1 MEQVPARLNK
11 FYHTG
16 FKYESSRQFCSKF
29 VFDIYKEAL
38 CIPVGD
44 IETFEELLHSNPDAK
59 LAFWKFWFLGS
70 IPWDRK
76 TVTPA
81 SLWQHPNLELISAC
95 GIETPQRE
103 AEENDLAQPS
113 RARLSRL
120 SLICIAFW
128 LTWQCVM
135 AIASASA
142 ASACGL
148 AGASATYEPYAVRLF
163 PRYQYRRRF
172 ASPDA
177 PRIQT
182 RAVLVDRGD
191 NRDAARLSQLEG

>member
-76 TVTPA
+76 TVAPA

-103 AEENDLAQPS
+103 AEGE
-113 RARLSRL
+113 
-120 SLICIAFW
+120 
-128 LTWQCVM
+128 
-135 AIASASA
+135 
-142 ASACGL
+142 
-148 AGASATYEPYAVRLF
+148 
-163 PRYQYRRRF
+163 
-172 ASPDA
+172 
-177 PRIQT
+177 
-182 RAVLVDRGD
+182 
-191 NRDAARLSQLEG
+191 

>member
-1 MEQVPARLNK
+1 MLGLLLVIMVMTIWWRKVASPSQPSPRCHCLYKRSAGQRYAVRRLCGGLTVEQKLAIMEQVPARLNK

-103 AEENDLAQPS
+103 AEGE
-113 RARLSRL
+113 
-120 SLICIAFW
+120 
-128 LTWQCVM
+128 
-135 AIASASA
+135 
-142 ASACGL
+142 
-148 AGASATYEPYAVRLF
+148 
-163 PRYQYRRRF
+163 
-172 ASPDA
+172 
-177 PRIQT
+177 
-182 RAVLVDRGD
+182 
-191 NRDAARLSQLEG
+191 